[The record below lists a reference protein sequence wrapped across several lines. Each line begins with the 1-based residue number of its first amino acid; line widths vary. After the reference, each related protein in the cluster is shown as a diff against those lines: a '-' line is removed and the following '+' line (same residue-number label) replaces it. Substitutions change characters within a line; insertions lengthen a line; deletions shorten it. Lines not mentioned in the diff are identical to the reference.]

1 MDEILLHIPH
11 VRTIQL
17 NDIFLKTEESYEN
30 KKFIYKI
37 FTGDFFER
45 INELKKYFDIIK
57 KEHYNNKNSIINSK
71 KDKILEYIEYFK
83 KDHKFRVMEKGI
95 YPTFFLFQK
104 NLENENYGICG
115 WWPTNGCCEKNISH
129 YEYEKKINYL
139 HLTDE
144 EKSFLNTR
152 KNKLDYLSPFFK
164 DEFKKD
170 GKYIIPFKHIL
181 WYKRNFLKKIRDYCG
196 FVCPKGN
203 ACSMH
208 KFLDYVEMLWKAE
221 AFAVEEKNLFYNY
234 FMFEN
239 LVYKNNV

>member
-1 MDEILLHIPH
+1 MGEILLHIPH

-95 YPTFFLFQK
+95 YPTFLLFQK

-115 WWPTNGCCEKNISH
+115 WWPTKVVGRKTFLIMNM
-129 YEYEKKINYL
+129 KK
-139 HLTDE
+139 
-144 EKSFLNTR
+144 
-152 KNKLDYLSPFFK
+152 KLII
-164 DEFKKD
+164 
-170 GKYIIPFKHIL
+170 YI
-181 WYKRNFLKKIRDYCG
+181 
-196 FVCPKGN
+196 
-203 ACSMH
+203 
-208 KFLDYVEMLWKAE
+208 
-221 AFAVEEKNLFYNY
+221 
-234 FMFEN
+234 
-239 LVYKNNV
+239 